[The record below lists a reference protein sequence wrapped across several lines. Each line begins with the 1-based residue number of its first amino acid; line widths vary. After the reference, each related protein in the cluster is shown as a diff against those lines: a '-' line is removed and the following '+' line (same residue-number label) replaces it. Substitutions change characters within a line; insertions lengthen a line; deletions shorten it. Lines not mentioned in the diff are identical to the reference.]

1 MADDLDLESKTQ
13 PAETTN
19 VYIAPPSD
27 TESAQLIREAPN
39 RSVQQGVS
47 RLVNTVVGTFLVI
60 LVFVLISV
68 VSDPQSFFTSTLRSL
83 ESSEDNSIKRVLP
96 VQQDTSRQMTNAEAD
111 NPSRKNSA
119 TEFKW
124 NQPMIIQYGSTIYEI
139 ANNAYGANTILG
151 MDLIKDFNPQIKDL
165 NWISAG
171 QDLILPALTRE
182 TLVRQHGD
190 GSYRFIVASYI
201 KRTEADEL
209 ASRIA
214 QDGYQV
220 TITRKRVS
228 SDLLLHRLEID
239 GLRTPE
245 EVTKTLKTGL
255 KKKWFTLSGH
265 AWNTE

>member
-1 MADDLDLESKTQ
+1 MRVARTQ
-13 PAETTN
+13 
-19 VYIAPPSD
+19 
-27 TESAQLIREAPN
+27 
-39 RSVQQGVS
+39 
-47 RLVNTVVGTFLVI
+47 
-60 LVFVLISV
+60 
-68 VSDPQSFFTSTLRSL
+68 
-83 ESSEDNSIKRVLP
+83 ESSSNRN
-96 VQQDTSRQMTNAEAD
+96 R
-111 NPSRKNSA
+111 
-119 TEFKW
+119 
-124 NQPMIIQYGSTIYEI
+124 PMIIPYGSTIYEI

-151 MDLIKDFNPQIKDL
+151 MDLIKEFNPQIKDL

-171 QDLILPALTRE
+171 QDLILPALTRK

-220 TITRKRVS
+220 IITRKRVS
-228 SDLLLHRLEID
+228 NDLLLHRLEID